1 MNNKLVE
8 GIKSLERSER
18 SRFDAFLR
26 SPYHNT
32 RKLSVSCWEFL
43 QQFAPDFCH
52 TSLTMETLGQ
62 HLFPHKKSTRQA
74 VLDEISHLYRLL
86 KSFWEI
92 EALQADPLLQ
102 RSLRLQQLSERG
114 LDRLYAVERKVAQK
128 RLETANLRSE
138 RYYQYELSWA
148 TIDNEHFGR
157 QQQRTVDESLS
168 QRLHALDV
176 YYLIVALRESCEAL
190 NRQHILNASYSIPLL
205 PAMVELL
212 SDSTHPYRAIPFIDT
227 YYHIFLTLQTTATEK
242 DYEALLLTLRRF
254 RDRFSEQDRRAMYK
268 YAQNFCIR
276 KMNLGHPAYAQ
287 KLFSLYQELLE
298 EKILLLN
305 NQLAHTDYK
314 NIATTGIRV
323 KALDWVETFMETYRY
338 HVDAEFRE
346 NVYAY
351 CSASLE
357 VEKGNTQLAIRLLHQ
372 ISHIDVHYQLSARQL
387 LTKIYYQN
395 DDLEALL
402 YTIQAYR
409 HFLKRNREI
418 PKSRRQAHLSFLT
431 LLKSLALMRD
441 RLPTYSQEK
450 RQMTLLS
457 YQERLQKAPA
467 LSNRSWLKEAFEALR
482 ENEKPIQASR
492 VRSS

>member
-1 MNNKLVE
+1 MNSKLVE

-32 RKLSVSCWEFL
+32 RKLSLSCWEYL
-43 QQFAPDFCH
+43 QQFAPTFCH
-52 TSLTMETLGQ
+52 TRLTLEALGQ
-62 HLFPHKKSTRQA
+62 HLFPRKKIARQA

-92 EALQADPLLQ
+92 EGLQADPLLQ

-114 LDRLYAVERKVAQK
+114 LDRLYTVERKAAQK
-128 RLETANLRSE
+128 LLENTNVESE
-138 RYYQYELSWA
+138 LYYQYELSWA

-168 QRLHALDV
+168 QRLYALDV
-176 YYLIVALRESCEAL
+176 YYLILALRESCEAL
-190 NRQHILNASYSIPLL
+190 NRQHILNTSYSIPLL

-212 SDSTHPYRAIPFIDT
+212 ADSANPYRAIPFIDT
-227 YYHIFLTLQTTATEK
+227 YYHIFLTLQPTATEQ
-242 DYEALLLTLRRF
+242 DYEALLVTLRRF
-254 RDRFSEQDRRAMYK
+254 RDRFSEQDRWAMYK

-276 KMNLGHPAYAQ
+276 KMNLGNPAYGQ
-287 KLFSLYQELLE
+287 KLFALYQELLK
-298 EKILLLN
+298 EKILLFKGH
-305 NQLAHTDYK
+305 LAHTDYK

-323 KALDWVETFMETYRY
+323 KSLDWVETFMETYREY
-338 HVDAEFRE
+338 VVTEFRE

-351 CSASLE
+351 CRASLE

-372 ISHIDVHYQLSARQL
+372 ISHTDVHYQLSARQL
-387 LTKIYYQN
+387 LAKIYYQN
-395 DDLEALL
+395 DDLEGLL

-418 PKSRRQAHLSFLT
+418 PNSRLLAHLSFLT

-441 RLPTYSQEK
+441 RLPTYGQEK
-450 RQMTLLS
+450 RKMMLLK
-457 YQERLQKAPA
+457 YQARLQKAA
-467 LSNRSWLKEAFEALR
+467 SLSDRSWLMEAFEGLR
-482 ENEKPIQASR
+482 ENILQSTHI
-492 VRSS
+492 RST